1 METILTVVHLFLAI
15 GLVGLVLMQHG
26 KGADAGAAF
35 GSGASATV
43 FGSQGSANFLSR
55 TTGVFAA
62 LFFMTSLWL
71 AYYAMQST
79 ETESLMDAVPAAVE
93 TAPAIEVNNSD
104 IPVVPEIE
112 QFSVESDVP
121 AVASPIP
128 AVESSIPAP
137 VEMPIPVIESPIPES
152 VEMPAETS
160 SDMPSVK
167 VEQ

>member
-55 TTGVFAA
+55 ATAVMAT
-62 LFFMTSLWL
+62 LFFITSLWL

-79 ETESLMDAVPAAVE
+79 ETVSLMDVVPAIPAEQAPAVDETATDLPSIPGMPAENSDGATESDLPVINMPAVE
-93 TAPAIEVNNSD
+93 TPVEAADVNKAAA
-104 IPVVPEIE
+104 
-112 QFSVESDVP
+112 DVP
-121 AVASPIP
+121 AV
-128 AVESSIPAP
+128 VEEVQ
-137 VEMPIPVIESPIPES
+137 VEVEAATSTPE
-152 VEMPAETS
+152 
-160 SDMPSVK
+160 
-167 VEQ
+167 